1 MCDRVVRS
9 RLIHV
14 PAYGCRPSRRSQP
27 GKPTTMRAANRWRT
41 LLSPASSSRVAS
53 VRLYKPSP
61 QLLAASLTVT
71 TTFAATRRAS
81 YSTTA
86 MSSFYELKPQLPNG
100 KTYDFG
106 ELKGKVVLIVN
117 VASKWYVQTRF
128 QLVCRAPL
136 NTMSAAV
143 SLLSTKVIQ
152 SVSLPEQETE
162 RLLQVSRPC
171 MTSTRRRDS
180 LFSASHATRCALAAI
195 HSHRGRSRHPVRWP
209 RARKR
214 RRDRR
219 VL

>member
-1 MCDRVVRS
+1 MCHHVVRS

-41 LLSPASSSRVAS
+41 LLSPARSSLVAS

-61 QLLAASLTVT
+61 QLLASPSRPSLTVT
-71 TTFAATRRAS
+71 TTFAAAQRAS

-100 KTYDFG
+100 KTYDFE

-136 NTMSAAV
+136 IPCPQRFHS
-143 SLLSTKVIQ
+143 
-152 SVSLPEQETE
+152 SVQ
-162 RLLQVSRPC
+162 R
-171 MTSTRRRDS
+171 
-180 LFSASHATRCALAAI
+180 
-195 HSHRGRSRHPVRWP
+195 
-209 RARKR
+209 
-214 RRDRR
+214 
-219 VL
+219 